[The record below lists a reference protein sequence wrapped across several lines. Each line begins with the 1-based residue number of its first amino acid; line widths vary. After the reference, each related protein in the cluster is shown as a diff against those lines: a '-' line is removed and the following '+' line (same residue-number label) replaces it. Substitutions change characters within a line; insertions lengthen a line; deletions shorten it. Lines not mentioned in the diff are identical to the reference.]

1 MILDEIVAHTRA
13 EIAKHKRRTSEHDLR
28 VKMAS
33 QPSVISLEKA
43 LRGDGVSLIAEIKRS
58 SPSKGAFAPNL
69 DAGDVAS
76 IYVQHGAAAISVL
89 TDEQYF
95 SGNLCDLEVAKRTV
109 SASGHPVPILRK
121 DFIVDPYQ
129 VLEARSSGADA
140 VLLIVRIL
148 SDDELSALYEAV
160 VGMGM
165 TALVE
170 VHDAADVERI
180 KHLAPAVVG
189 INHRNLSDFSTD
201 LSVFAR
207 LREALPSE
215 TVVVA
220 ASGIRTAAD
229 VAAVGTQGA
238 DAVLV
243 GEALVTATNIGA
255 KVRELSGRTAT

>member
-1 MILDEIVAHTRA
+1 MILDEIVAHKRA
-13 EIAKHKRRTSEHDLR
+13 EIAKHKRRTSECELR

-33 QPSVISLEKA
+33 QSPVTNLEMA

-58 SPSKGAFAPNL
+58 SPSKGAFAPYL

-76 IYVQHGAAAISVL
+76 IYVEHGAAAISVL
-89 TDEQYF
+89 TDERYF
-95 SGNLCDLEVAKRTV
+95 SGDLCDLETAKRTV

-148 SDDELSALYEAV
+148 LDDELTDLYEAV
-160 VGMGM
+160 ADMGM

-170 VHDAADVERI
+170 VHDAEDVERI

-201 LSVFAR
+201 LSAFAR
-207 LREALPSE
+207 LRKTLPSE
-215 TVVVA
+215 TLVVA

-229 VAAVGTQGA
+229 VAAVGAQGA

-243 GEALVTATNIGA
+243 GEALVTAVDIGA
-255 KVRELSGRTAT
+255 RVRELRGRTAT